1 MAPYHTSMI
10 ISSNTPGIQ
19 YRIIDARDAT
29 NTQIIVSKT
38 IDGERYTYNFNG
50 DVEEGTMEL
59 TYGMNDLF
67 NLPRGNYKRVI
78 APDCSYINIIPD
90 GEIEAPIRVRAA
102 WVNNSETIDTNDIF
116 AVVEN

>member
-1 MAPYHTSMI
+1 MAPYPTTAI
-10 ISSNTPGIQ
+10 INFNTPGIE
-19 YRIIDARDAT
+19 YKIIEAEGIT
-29 NTQIIVSKT
+29 NTQIIVRKI
-38 IDGERYTYNFNG
+38 IDGERYAYNFNG

-59 TYGMNDLF
+59 TYGMHKLF
-67 NLPRGNYKRVI
+67 NLPMGSYKRVI

-102 WVNNSETIDTNDIF
+102 WVNNSQTINTNDIF

>member
-1 MAPYHTSMI
+1 MAPYQTSMI
-10 ISSNTPGIQ
+10 ISSNTPGIE
-19 YRIIDARDAT
+19 YKIIEAEGIT
-29 NTQIIVSKT
+29 NTQIIVRK
-38 IDGERYTYNFNG
+38 IINGEKYVYNFNG

-59 TYGMNDLF
+59 TYGMNYLF
-67 NLPRGNYKRVI
+67 NLPRGSYKRVI

-102 WVNNSETIDTNDIF
+102 WANNSQSINTNDIF